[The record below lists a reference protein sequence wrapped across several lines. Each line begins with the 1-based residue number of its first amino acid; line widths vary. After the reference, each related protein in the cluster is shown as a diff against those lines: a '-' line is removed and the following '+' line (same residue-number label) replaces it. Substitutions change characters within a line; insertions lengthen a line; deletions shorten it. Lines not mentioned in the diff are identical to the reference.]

1 MVERDARLVLA
12 RIFSVQRIISIPRRL
27 MGMGWML
34 NSQVLV
40 CVPVMERL
48 PRGRL
53 RINVHHYP
61 A

>member
-1 MVERDARLVLA
+1 
-12 RIFSVQRIISIPRRL
+12 

-34 NSQVLV
+34 NSQVFV

-48 PRGRL
+48 SRGRL

>member
-12 RIFSVQRIISIPRRL
+12 RMFSGQRIISIPRRL

-34 NSQVLV
+34 NSQVFV

-48 PRGRL
+48 SRGRL